1 MSKQKIKKLGYKQYE
16 GLLSE
21 AHQKLEILASKV
33 HELQTYLIAYVEYR
47 GQNVLFNEWMNV
59 KIKEMQAEVKEKEE
73 AKNELRENDQPDE
86 QHLETNTANQG

>member
-1 MSKQKIKKLGYKQYE
+1 MSKQKHKKLGYKEYE

-21 AHQKLEILASKV
+21 AHQKIEILASKV
-33 HELQTYLIAYVEYR
+33 HELQTYLIAYIEYR

-86 QHLETNTANQG
+86 QHLEANTANQG